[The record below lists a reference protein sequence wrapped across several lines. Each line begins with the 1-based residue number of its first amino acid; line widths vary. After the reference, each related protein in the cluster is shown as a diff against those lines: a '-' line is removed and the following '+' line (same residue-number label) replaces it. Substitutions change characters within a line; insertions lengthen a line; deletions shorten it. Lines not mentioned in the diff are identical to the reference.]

1 MHFAKLSIFF
11 FQVINLINR
20 CSVYSGSLGQAR
32 AEGPAA
38 EKETS
43 LAGSRQSEGRNFSPV
58 STTIP
63 RESFC
68 LLTDQQKDRVQ
79 WIIDSFRWI
88 DFPLSRITSVV
99 CCITWKEGS
108 IVHHLV
114 LNLFVPLQALGL
126 NIFHLC
132 FFRKSIAI
140 QTSTS
145 KNVTKIITCRNYS
158 SVHASKIL
166 LYK

>member
-1 MHFAKLSIFF
+1 MSIFS

-20 CSVYSGSLGQAR
+20 CSVYSGSSGQAR
-32 AEGPAA
+32 AEEPAA
-38 EKETS
+38 EKETF
-43 LAGSRQSEGRNFSPV
+43 LAGSCQTEGRNFSPV

-68 LLTDQQKDRVQ
+68 LLTDQQEDRVQ

-88 DFPLSRITSVV
+88 DSPLSRITSVV

-114 LNLFVPLQALGL
+114 LNLFFCHFRLWVQIFFVYVSSESLELCRHPQA
-126 NIFHLC
+126 
-132 FFRKSIAI
+132 
-140 QTSTS
+140 

-158 SVHASKIL
+158 SVHALKIL